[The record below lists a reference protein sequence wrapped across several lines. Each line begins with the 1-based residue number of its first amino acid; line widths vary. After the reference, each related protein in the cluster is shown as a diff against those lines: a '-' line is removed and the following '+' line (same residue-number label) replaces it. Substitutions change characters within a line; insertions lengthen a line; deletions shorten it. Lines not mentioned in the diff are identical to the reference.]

1 MLKNK
6 FALLVLAGVCAGVA
20 GAASAKATVEETIR
34 KRVEAKLGKGVK
46 IETIKKTPYSGLYEI
61 RAHGDII
68 YADKEGKY
76 LFFGQVIDAE
86 SQRNLT
92 KERVEQI
99 NMIKFDE
106 LPFEHALKLV
116 KGDGKRVMAIFE
128 DPNCGY
134 CKRFRQTTLKEI
146 DNVTVYTFMYNILS
160 EDSAAKSKNIWCA
173 PDRNKAWDDWML
185 DNKAAPAAAANCANP
200 NDTVFELGRKL
211 RIEGTPAI
219 FFTDGSRIPGAV
231 DTKGLET
238 KFASLNKAAK
248 PAAAA
253 PAPAAAPA
261 APAGAAGAA
270 KTKP

>member
-1 MLKNK
+1 MLNK
-6 FALLVLAGVCAGVA
+6 KIALLVLTGLFA
-20 GAASAKATVEETIR
+20 GAVSAKPSVEETIR
-34 KRVEAKLGKGVK
+34 KRVEPKLGKDVK
-46 IETIKKTPYSGLYEI
+46 IESIRKTPYSGLYEI

-68 YADKEGKY
+68 YTDKRGKY
-76 LFFGQVIDAE
+76 LIFGQVVNTQ

-99 NMIKFDE
+99 NMIKFNE

-116 KGDGKRVMAIFE
+116 KGDGKRMMAIFE

-160 EDSAAKSKNIWCA
+160 EDSSVKSKNIWCA

-185 DNKAAPAAAANCANP
+185 DNKAAPAAAATCASP
-200 NDTVFELGRKL
+200 NEKVFELGRKL

-219 FFTDGSRIPGAV
+219 FFADGSRIPGAI
-231 DTKGLET
+231 DTKGLEA
-238 KFASLNKAAK
+238 KFTSLGTPGKPAK
-248 PAAAA
+248 PVAAVAAAV
-253 PAPAAAPA
+253 PAAV
-261 APAGAAGAA
+261 A
-270 KTKP
+270 KK